1 MTRPT
6 MTRKRYCIKCI
17 LFFSLAL
24 VLCATY
30 KAALAAETEVSEL
43 SEHTYRAAK
52 RTIVVI
58 FDEPTADPRNPKELL
73 TNAIGTGFL
82 VSIPGKTHHKTQSIS
97 ILVTNK
103 HVISSRNRLLLRFN
117 DAAQNGSRMQL
128 VDIKA
133 IGLDRNLF
141 LAQDPSVDLA
151 AIELSSFPEGA
162 DHLGFSPE
170 LILDESQWE
179 RLEIEEGTEV
189 FSLGLLLNY
198 PGLLKNLPV
207 LRFGRIALL
216 SNEKWFTGQCSGLK
230 EKAFLADL
238 NTTFGTSG
246 SPVMLVPTA
255 SRVSQKSGQIEV
267 RRTYLFI
274 LGVIKGAPGTPA
286 GSVLET
292 GKPVSIPQPL
302 TAIEPSSSLRTF
314 LNEIVESLKLRGFE
328 AEPFRSL

>member
-1 MTRPT
+1 MK
-6 MTRKRYCIKCI
+6 RKKYCIKRI
-17 LFFSLAL
+17 LLLSLAL
-24 VLCATY
+24 FLCATFNSVF
-30 KAALAAETEVSEL
+30 ATETKVSEL
-43 SEHTYRAAK
+43 SDHTYRTAK

-58 FDEPTADPRNPKELL
+58 FDEPTADPSKPKEFS
-73 TNAIGTGFL
+73 TNALGTGFL
-82 VSIPGKTHHKTQSIS
+82 ISIPGKTRHKTQSIS
-97 ILVTNK
+97 ILMTNK
-103 HVISSRNRLLLRFN
+103 HVVSGKSKLILRFN
-117 DAAQNGSRMQL
+117 DAAGNGSRMQL
-128 VDIKA
+128 VNIKA

-179 RLEIEEGTEV
+179 RLEIEEGAEV

-246 SPVMLVPTA
+246 SPVMLVPTS
-255 SRVSQKSGQIEV
+255 SRVSPKSGQIEV
-267 RRTYLFI
+267 RRTFLFI

-286 GSVLET
+286 GSVVET
-292 GKPVSIPQPL
+292 GKTVSIPQPL
-302 TAIEPSSSLRTF
+302 TAIEPSSSVRAF
-314 LNEIVESLKLRGFE
+314 LDEIVESLKLRGFQ
-328 AEPFRSL
+328 AEPFRTI